1 MMFPQLKLLTERKI
15 CEIVPCDQPVER
27 WEASGVLV
35 KDRHYF
41 VVFDDR
47 REVARI
53 ADDLQPH
60 DTNGLFGMAYADYG
74 YEGITYNTAK
84 QRFYLLVEA
93 RRHAKGC
100 YKASIVEYDHDFR
113 YVKERPVDFTF
124 ESGNKGFEAIVHVR
138 RNSKDYVLALCE
150 GNKCKGGAKGRKPG
164 GGRVLLFEK
173 KKKSCHSC
181 SEHSSSCSPR
191 NISSYSLRLSL
202 ACSVSPCEWLRASF
216 G

>member
-1 MMFPQLKLLTERKI
+1 MSTLKLVCERKI
-15 CEIVPCDQPVER
+15 CDLMPSHEPTER

-60 DTNGLFGMAYADYG
+60 DTNGLFGTAYADYG
-74 YEGITYNTAK
+74 YEGITYNTVK

-93 RRHAKGC
+93 RKHMRGC

-113 YVKERPVDFTF
+113 YVKER
-124 ESGNKGFEAIVHVR
+124 R
-138 RNSKDYVLALCE
+138 RPRAARQQGLCVSALRRE
-150 GNKCKGGAKGRKPG
+150 
-164 GGRVLLFEK
+164 
-173 KKKSCHSC
+173 
-181 SEHSSSCSPR
+181 
-191 NISSYSLRLSL
+191 
-202 ACSVSPCEWLRASF
+202 
-216 G
+216 